1 MNRRGQALVLF
12 ALTMLLM
19 VLMVTMT
26 LSIGMKTREKIELQ
40 TVADAAAY
48 SNAVVTARTFNGISI
63 MNRALV
69 GNMVAMAGVQS
80 LISWSSYYRA
90 SLHGVSQAY
99 DKPLA
104 FYAAIVAAQCPIGG
118 PQCACATQAVADIT
132 ETKNKFKQE
141 DQKLQQNNW
150 DGLDEK
156 AGLEARALQ
165 IGSIA
170 DEQDKLYDQL
180 QEALLEAKLADRIV
194 KEANKGGRFGQELVA
209 LWSPET
215 QAVVNQELSGGD
227 GCGGPGAVCTPRG
240 ASAHVIYATMGSRGY
255 SFVTGRGGG
264 ADIISKKLKDL
275 MPQQDR
281 IDLFTNRGSGYFAG
295 EDEQSHS
302 KTASGVEAW
311 ADDHG
316 DILLTFNR
324 GTAPCPPTFIGGS
337 KPDAH
342 VRSTHLV
349 DETDRHEWT
358 DGQDTRPPHRHH
370 TMGECRPEHCPGMW
384 PGYFDYNDNLV
395 ADSGNNWGQPKLY
408 AVIQR
413 DFSRPEMKPDP
424 WNLMFRFRFTP
435 ENDGVT
441 FDNRGIQL
449 SNGDDISKAT
459 ALSAGIAYY
468 KRAGP
473 YWREPPNFLNPFWR
487 ATLVSAQT
495 DAQGKQD
502 IENVLRTAAP
512 FSADV
517 YKALEAKGYSAW

>member
-12 ALTMLLM
+12 ALTLLLM

-69 GNMVAMAGVQS
+69 GNMVAMAGVES
-80 LISWSSYYRA
+80 LISWSSYYRG

-99 DKPLA
+99 DKPLV
-104 FYAAIVAAQCPIGG
+104 FYTALAASQCPYG
-118 PQCACATQAVADIT
+118 PQCACATQAVLDIQ
-132 ETKNKFKQE
+132 ETKNKFEQE
-141 DQKLQQNNW
+141 DQKLQQQW
-150 DGLDEK
+150 DPLDVK
-156 AGLEARALQ
+156 AGKEARKLQ

-170 DEQDKLYDQL
+170 SEQGKLYAQL

-194 KEANKGGRFGQELVA
+194 KEANKGGRFGEELVA
-209 LWSPET
+209 LWNGAT
-215 QAVVNQELSGGD
+215 QAVVDQEL
-227 GCGGPGAVCTPRG
+227 GCDKGAVCPSG
-240 ASAHVIYATMGSRGY
+240 GGAHVIHATMGSRGY

-281 IDLFTNRGSGYFAG
+281 LDLFTNDGSGYFTG
-295 EDEQSHS
+295 ENDPSHS
-302 KTASGVEAW
+302 RRVGGAEAW

-324 GTAPCPPTFIGGS
+324 GSAPCPPTFIGS
-337 KPDAH
+337 SSPEAL
-342 VRSTHLV
+342 VRSTHLE
-349 DETDRHEWT
+349 DKGDRHEWT
-358 DGQDTRPPHRHH
+358 GNGQKDTQPPHEHH
-370 TMGECRPEHCPGMW
+370 TMGYCKPEHCPGMW
-384 PGYFDYNDNLV
+384 PGHLDYNASIV
-395 ADSGNNWGQPKLY
+395 ADSENNWGQPKLY

-449 SNGDDISKAT
+449 SNGEDISKAT

-468 KRAGP
+468 KRAGD

-487 ATLVSAQT
+487 ATLVSART
-495 DAQGKQD
+495 DKEGKQD
-502 IENVLRTAAP
+502 IENVLRESAP

-517 YKALEAKGYSAW
+517 YKALEQKGYSAW